1 MNRKLGLEPQIVPRG
16 TIWTEEAGKL
26 ESKSTFGP
34 QQEMCLEGLS
44 LSKLFH
50 VEQFWV
56 ADQNRRAGLGVRN
69 VPRGTF
75 LSGRRVE
82 IVPRGTIW
90 R

>member
-1 MNRKLGLEPQIVPRG
+1 V
-16 TIWTEEAGKL
+16 EA
-26 ESKSTFGP
+26 KSTFGP

-82 IVPRGTIW
+82 IVPRGTILEASW
-90 R
+90 IVDWINKSRVGSVLLME